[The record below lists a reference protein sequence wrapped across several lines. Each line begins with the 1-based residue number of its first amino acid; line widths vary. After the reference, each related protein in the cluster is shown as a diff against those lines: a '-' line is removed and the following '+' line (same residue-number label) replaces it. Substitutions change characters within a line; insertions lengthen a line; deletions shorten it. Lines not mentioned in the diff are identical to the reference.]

1 MTMAR
6 VLPAAIVAALLI
18 PSFAAAAPPASGV
31 APAAPA
37 PAAPAVTAAPAPS
50 PASAPGQGST
60 DPSNAEAREHYQ
72 RGIAYY
78 KEGDF
83 KLSLLEFRRA
93 YDLSHNHRIL
103 YNLGR
108 VHEQLNDYAQ
118 ALISF
123 EQYLR
128 EGGATVAAERRD
140 EVMVEVA
147 DLRGKTAH
155 VEISVDV
162 ASADVFVDGVPI
174 GKSPLVAPILLD
186 AGDHRIEVQ
195 RSGYESARRFVT
207 LAARD
212 SARLAV
218 HLDEIKARVVVSATG
233 AVESPKAQP
242 RSAVPAWIAWSTT
255 GALAVGAGVTGL
267 LASSK
272 ANQLNTLVAS
282 PTSTADQRASL
293 QNQARGLAIASDVLA
308 ATAVVAGGFGLYFTL
323 RPSGEGT
330 SKSATLSAGL
340 CGTGVCAAGRF

>member
-1 MTMAR
+1 MAR
-6 VLPAAIVAALLI
+6 VLSTAIVAALLI
-18 PSFAAAAPPASGV
+18 PSFAAAAPPAS
-31 APAAPA
+31 APA
-37 PAAPAVTAAPAPS
+37 PAASAPSASNTGAPAAAGQ
-50 PASAPGQGST
+50 ASA
-60 DPSNAEAREHYQ
+60 DASNAEAREHYQ
-72 RGIAYY
+72 RGIGYY

-118 ALISF
+118 ALTSF

-128 EGGATVAAERRD
+128 EGGASIVAERRD

-162 ASADVFVDGVPI
+162 ASADVFVDGVPV
-174 GKSPLVAPILLD
+174 GKSPLVAPVLLD
-186 AGDHRIEVQ
+186 AGDHRVEVQ

-218 HLDEIKARVVVSATG
+218 HLDEIKARVVVSPGEPA
-233 AVESPKAQP
+233 EPPKALQ
-242 RSAVPAWIAWSTT
+242 RSTLPAWVAWSTT
-255 GALAVGAGVTGL
+255 GALAIGAGVTGL
-267 LASSK
+267 LAANK
-272 ANQLNTLVAS
+272 ASQLNSLVAT
-282 PTSTADQRASL
+282 PTSTADERASAR
-293 QNQARGLAIASDVLA
+293 NQAHSLAIASDVLA

-323 RPSGEGT
+323 RPSGEGA
-330 SKSATLSAGL
+330 SKPPTLAAGL
-340 CGTGVCAAGRF
+340 CGTGVCAAGHF